1 MANNTSIT
9 ALLETIPEEMQKEVY
24 EELKGKY
31 EQKPPK
37 AHNSIIAFAKKKNE
51 EALAK
56 RKTAEVTSNP
66 IISNH
71 R

>member
-1 MANNTSIT
+1 MSAAKTI
-9 ALLETIPEEMQKEVY
+9 LGEIPEDMQKEVY

-31 EQKPPK
+31 EQKPAK
-37 AHNSIIAFAKKKNE
+37 VHTSIIALAKKKNE

-56 RKTAEVTSNP
+56 RKTAEVTLNP